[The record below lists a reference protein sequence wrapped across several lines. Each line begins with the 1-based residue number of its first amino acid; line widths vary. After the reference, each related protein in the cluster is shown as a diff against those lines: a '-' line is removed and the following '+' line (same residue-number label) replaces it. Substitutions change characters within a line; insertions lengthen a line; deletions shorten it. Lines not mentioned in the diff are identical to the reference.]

1 MNKYKIADISIEI
14 DCFGKILKSE
24 LEKYKDGYL
33 DNKDF
38 TIISQKVQNIIIPEN
53 NIVLKPDSIIDTY
66 IMENNDTISFFYKE
80 NKKCILNIEF
90 DKKSNDTKIFLSGRT
105 KKEPN
110 MTLEDWEYNQTGYVF
125 SKALVEYNGFCL
137 HASAISVNNKA
148 ILFSAPSG
156 TGKTTHTNLW
166 LQYFGKDRVN
176 IFNDDT
182 PAIRQVIDKFYAY
195 GTPWAGSSRIN
206 SNIKAPIAAI
216 VFLKQGEKNTIRKL
230 SNKEAVNQ
238 LFFQAIIPKY
248 NNEKVDK
255 ILCIID
261 QIIRKI
267 PVYEMRC
274 RIDNDAVKTVYEAVF
289 GG

>member
-1 MNKYKIADISIEI
+1 M
-14 DCFGKILKSE
+14 
-24 LEKYKDGYL
+24 
-33 DNKDF
+33 
-38 TIISQKVQNIIIPEN
+38 
-53 NIVLKPDSIIDTY
+53 DTY
-66 IMENNDTISFFYKE
+66 IVETDEVISFFYRE
-80 NKKCILNIEF
+80 NKRCILNIEF
-90 DKKSNDTKIFLSGRT
+90 DKNSNDTKILLSGRT
-105 KKEPN
+105 KQEPN

-125 SKALVEYNGFCL
+125 SRALVEYNGFCL

-195 GTPWAGSSRIN
+195 GTPWAGSSRVN
-206 SNIKAPIAAI
+206 SNIKVPIAAI
-216 VFLKQGEKNTIRKL
+216 VFLKQSKENTIRKL
-230 SNKEAVNQ
+230 NIKEAINQ
-238 LFFQAIIPKY
+238 LFFQAILPKH
-248 NNEKVDK
+248 NNKKVDK

-274 RIDNDAVKTVYEAVF
+274 RIDNDAVKTVYKAVF
-289 GG
+289 GE